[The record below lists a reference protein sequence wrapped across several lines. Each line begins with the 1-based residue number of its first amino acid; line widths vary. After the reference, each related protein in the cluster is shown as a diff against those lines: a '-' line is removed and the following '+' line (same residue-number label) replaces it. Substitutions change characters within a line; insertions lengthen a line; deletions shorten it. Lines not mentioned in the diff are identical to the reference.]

1 MKIKNRVVSN
11 LQIKNIIMQKEGKI
25 ENMESK
31 RLNQIDEQLLGEVSN
46 LENITKGAYN
56 IRKNGKGVERQVTEN
71 VNIVTKKDVSGIDI
85 YVKENTKFEFIHIP
99 VIITES
105 GLKDLVYNDFHIGK
119 NANVII
125 VAGCG
130 IHNDHHKDSEHD
142 GIHRFYLEEG
152 AKVRY
157 IEKHYG
163 EGNGEGKR
171 ILNPVTEVYLKAGS
185 SLEME
190 SVQIKGVTSTIRETK
205 GVLEKDT
212 NFVVTEKI
220 MTDGK
225 QYAKAIFDVQLNGEN
240 SSTHVTSR
248 SVATE
253 NSKQEFVSKIYG
265 NEKCFAHS
273 ECDAIIKDNAIV
285 TATPEI
291 TANNVEANLIHEAAI
306 GKIAGEQLTKLM
318 TLGLSEKEAEE
329 EIINGFL
336 R

>member
-1 MKIKNRVVSN
+1 MQDNKLNDIDKN
-11 LQIKNIIMQKEGKI
+11 L
-25 ENMESK
+25 
-31 RLNQIDEQLLGEVSN
+31 LNEVSN
-46 LENITKGAYN
+46 LDNLEKGAYN
-56 IRKNGKGVERQVTEN
+56 IRKNGEGIERHVTEN
-71 VNIVTKKDVSGIDI
+71 INIVPKKDLPGIDI

-99 VIITES
+99 VIITQS
-105 GLKDLVYNDFHIGK
+105 GLNDLVYNDFYIGK

-125 VAGCG
+125 IAGCG
-130 IHNDHHKDSEHD
+130 IHNDHHANSQHD

-152 AKVRY
+152 AKVKY

-163 EGNGEGKR
+163 EGNGDGKR
-171 ILNPVTEVYLKAGS
+171 ILNPVTEVYLKNGS
-185 SLEME
+185 SMEME
-190 SVQIKGVTSTIRETK
+190 SVQIKGVDSTIRETK
-205 GVLEKDT
+205 GVLAENT

-220 MTDGK
+220 MTHGN
-225 QYAKAIFDVQLNGEN
+225 QTAKTTFDVELNGEN
-240 SSTHVTSR
+240 SSTHITSR
-248 SVATE
+248 SVAAD

>member
-1 MKIKNRVVSN
+1 
-11 LQIKNIIMQKEGKI
+11 
-25 ENMESK
+25 MESMK
-31 RLNQIDEQLLGEVSN
+31 MESNNINNIDEALLSEVSN
-46 LENITKGAYN
+46 LENISKGAYN
-56 IRKNGKGVERQVTEN
+56 IRKNGKGIERKVTEN
-71 VNIVTKKDVSGIDI
+71 VNIETKTDKSGINI
-85 YVKENTKFEFIHIP
+85 YVKENTKFDFIHIP

-105 GLKDLVYNDFHIGK
+105 GLKDVVYNDFYIGK

-130 IHNDHHKDSEHD
+130 IHNNHHKDSQHD
-142 GIHRFYLEEG
+142 GIHRFFLEEG

-163 EGNGEGKR
+163 EGNGNGKK
-171 ILNPVTEVYLKAGS
+171 ILNPITEVYLKKGS

-190 SVQIKGVTSTIRETK
+190 STQIKGVDSTIRVTK
-205 GVLEKDT
+205 GELEEDT

-220 MTDGK
+220 MTHGK
-225 QYAKAIFDVQLNGEN
+225 QYAKTTFDVKLNGEN

-253 NSKQEFVSKIYG
+253 NSVQYFESKIYG
-265 NEKCFAHS
+265 NSKCFAHS
-273 ECDAIIKDNAIV
+273 ECDAIIKDNAKV

-291 TANNVEANLIHEAAI
+291 TANNVDSNLIHEAAI
-306 GKIAGEQLTKLM
+306 GKIAGEQLIKLM